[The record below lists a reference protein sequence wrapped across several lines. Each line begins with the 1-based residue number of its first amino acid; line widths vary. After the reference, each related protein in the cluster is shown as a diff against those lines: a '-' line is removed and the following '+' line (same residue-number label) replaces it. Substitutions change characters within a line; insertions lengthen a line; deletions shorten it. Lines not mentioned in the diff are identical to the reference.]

1 MKFLAFINPTR
12 RLVGRLFLWFW
23 VTLVLTAVTSAWLA
37 RMFYQPFQIE
47 QPSNTDIQELVS
59 MVNELEMR
67 KADYDRFRPF
77 LRDLSIRKRRSFIS
91 VNLDTG
97 RVMSDG
103 GPPLRQD
110 EENLLAQFARQS
122 NYISVQLGP
131 MVAVGPVLVDF
142 NGTSHAVFWRHPDG
156 KGGPERL
163 FTWLIPTAVIISAL
177 FCWLFAKSIVR
188 PIRHLQHT
196 GRKLAEG
203 DWQART
209 DIKAFRRDEIGEL
222 AADFNLM
229 AEQLSTMWSGQKRLL
244 ADISHE
250 LRSPLARMQM
260 AIGLA
265 HQQEVDT
272 PTLDRIERE
281 AIRMEALINQLLQLT
296 RAEAGKPA
304 LGKVNLRET
313 MRELFQDAAFEASTN
328 SKHFNCDEIPDIVLR
343 ADATQLNSAV
353 ENVLRNAIR
362 YADTQVEAAFTVK
375 DDQVTLVVQDDGP
388 GLTPQECEEIFRPF
402 YRPSAS
408 RERKSGGVGLGLAIA
423 QAAIALH
430 RGTIS
435 AKPGDS
441 GGLVVTI
448 TVPLGNERE

>member
-1 MKFLAFINPTR
+1 
-12 RLVGRLFLWFW
+12 
-23 VTLVLTAVTSAWLA
+23 
-37 RMFYQPFQIE
+37 
-47 QPSNTDIQELVS
+47 
-59 MVNELEMR
+59 
-67 KADYDRFRPF
+67 
-77 LRDLSIRKRRSFIS
+77 
-91 VNLDTG
+91 
-97 RVMSDG
+97 
-103 GPPLRQD
+103 
-110 EENLLAQFARQS
+110 
-122 NYISVQLGP
+122 
-131 MVAVGPVLVDF
+131 
-142 NGTSHAVFWRHPDG
+142 
-156 KGGPERL
+156 
-163 FTWLIPTAVIISAL
+163 
-177 FCWLFAKSIVR
+177 
-188 PIRHLQHT
+188 
-196 GRKLAEG
+196 
-203 DWQART
+203 
-209 DIKAFRRDEIGEL
+209 
-222 AADFNLM
+222 
-229 AEQLSTMWSGQKRLL
+229 
-244 ADISHE
+244 
-250 LRSPLARMQM
+250 
-260 AIGLA
+260 
-265 HQQEVDT
+265 
-272 PTLDRIERE
+272 
-281 AIRMEALINQLLQLT
+281 MEALINQLLQLT

>member
-47 QPSNTDIQELVS
+47 QPSNNDIQQLVAMVNDLERRKAAYDQFRPLLRDVS
-59 MVNELEMR
+59 MQQ
-67 KADYDRFRPF
+67 
-77 LRDLSIRKRRSFIS
+77 RRSFIS

-97 RVMSDG
+97 KVSNNG
-103 GPPLRQD
+103 GPPLRPD
-110 EENLLAQFARQS
+110 EESLLAQFARQS

-131 MVAVGPVLVDF
+131 MVAIGPVIVNF
-142 NGTSHAVFWRHPDG
+142 NGTSHAVYWRRPDG
-156 KGGPERL
+156 KGGPERIL
-163 FTWLIPTAVIISAL
+163 FWLIPTAVIISAL

-196 GRKLAEG
+196 GRQLAEG

-265 HQQEVDT
+265 HQQEVDS

-296 RAEAGKPA
+296 RAEAGKPV
-304 LGKVNLRET
+304 LSRLNLRDA

-328 SKHFNCDEIPDIVLR
+328 SKHFNSDEIPDVSLK
-343 ADATQLNSAV
+343 ADVNQLNSAV

-362 YADTQVEAAFTVK
+362 YADTLVEASFTVTEE
-375 DDQVTLVVQDDGP
+375 QVTLVIKDDGP
-388 GLTPQECEEIFRPF
+388 GLTPAECEEIFRPF

-448 TVPLGNERE
+448 TVPLGHERE

>member
-1 MKFLAFINPTR
+1 MKFLAFLNPTR

-47 QPSNTDIQELVS
+47 KPLNSDIQQLVS
-59 MVNELEMR
+59 MVNDLERR
-67 KADYDRFRPF
+67 KTEYDRFRTL
-77 LRDLSIRKRRSFIS
+77 LRDISMEKRRSLIA
-91 VNLDTG
+91 VDVDTG
-97 RVMSDG
+97 KVFNDG
-103 GPPLRQD
+103 GPPLRED

-131 MVAVGPVLVDF
+131 MVAIGPVLVEF
-142 NGTSHAVFWRHPDG
+142 NGTSHAIFWRRPDG
-156 KGGPERL
+156 KGGPERML
-163 FTWLIPTAVIISAL
+163 TWIIPTAVVISAL

-196 GRKLAEG
+196 GRQLAEG

-209 DIKAFRRDEIGEL
+209 DIKSFRRDEIGEL

-229 AEQLSTMWSGQKRLL
+229 AEQLSSMWLGQKRLL

-265 HQQEVDT
+265 HQQAVDT

-281 AIRMEALINQLLQLT
+281 AERMEALINQLLQLT
-296 RAEAGKPA
+296 RAEAGKPLMKRIA
-304 LGKVNLRET
+304 LRET
-313 MRELFQDAAFEASTN
+313 MKELFQDAAFEASTN
-328 SKHFNCDEIPDIVLR
+328 SKHFNSEEIPDITLR
-343 ADATQLNSAV
+343 ADTNQLNSAV

-362 YADTQVEAAFTVK
+362 YADTQVDATFTVT
-375 DDQVTLVVQDDGP
+375 DEQLTLEISDDGP
-388 GLTPQECEEIFRPF
+388 GLTPAECQEIFKPF

-423 QAAIALH
+423 QAAVALH
-430 RGTIS
+430 KGTIR
-435 AKPGDS
+435 ARPGDS